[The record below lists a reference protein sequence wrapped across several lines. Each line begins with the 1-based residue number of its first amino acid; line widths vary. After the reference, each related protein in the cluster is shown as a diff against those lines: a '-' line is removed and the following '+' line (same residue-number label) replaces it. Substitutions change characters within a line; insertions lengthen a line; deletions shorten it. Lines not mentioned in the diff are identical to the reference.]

1 MSELLLS
8 DGENTTVLPQTEAE
22 KARQVPDPVT
32 YHLLCVLPK
41 AEEEYESGLAKAG
54 QTMHFEEVMSPVLFV
69 AKMGPDCYKDP
80 LRFPSG
86 PSCKVGDFVG
96 VTDDF
101 AWYELSRMRVRLD
114 EMVTMLDNLQ
124 NTLKARSVEQ
134 QSYMN
139 YLEGKVRMLKELVPQ
154 ETKE

>member
-1 MSELLLS
+1 M
-8 DGENTTVLPQTEAE
+8 D
-22 KARQVPDPVT
+22 K
-32 YHLLCVLPK
+32 
-41 AEEEYESGLAKAG
+41 EETIYN
-54 QTMHFEEVMSPVLFV
+54 
-69 AKMGPDCYKDP
+69 
-80 LRFPSG
+80 
-86 PSCKVGDFVG
+86 G

-154 ETKE
+154 DAKE

>member
-1 MSELLLS
+1 MTIRS
-8 DGENTTVLPQTEAE
+8 
-22 KARQVPDPVT
+22 K
-32 YHLLCVLPK
+32 LLCKIQGGLSVDK
-41 AEEEYESGLAKAG
+41 EETIYN
-54 QTMHFEEVMSPVLFV
+54 
-69 AKMGPDCYKDP
+69 
-80 LRFPSG
+80 
-86 PSCKVGDFVG
+86 G

-154 ETKE
+154 DAKE

>member
-1 MSELLLS
+1 M
-8 DGENTTVLPQTEAE
+8 D
-22 KARQVPDPVT
+22 K
-32 YHLLCVLPK
+32 
-41 AEEEYESGLAKAG
+41 EEIISN
-54 QTMHFEEVMSPVLFV
+54 
-69 AKMGPDCYKDP
+69 
-80 LRFPSG
+80 
-86 PSCKVGDFVG
+86 G

-114 EMVTMLDNLQ
+114 EMVTMLENLQ

-154 ETKE
+154 DAKE

>member
-1 MSELLLS
+1 V
-8 DGENTTVLPQTEAE
+8 D
-22 KARQVPDPVT
+22 K
-32 YHLLCVLPK
+32 
-41 AEEEYESGLAKAG
+41 EEIISN
-54 QTMHFEEVMSPVLFV
+54 
-69 AKMGPDCYKDP
+69 
-80 LRFPSG
+80 
-86 PSCKVGDFVG
+86 G

-139 YLEGKVRMLKELVPQ
+139 YLEGKVRMLQQLVPLDA
-154 ETKE
+154 KE

>member
-1 MSELLLS
+1 M
-8 DGENTTVLPQTEAE
+8 D
-22 KARQVPDPVT
+22 K
-32 YHLLCVLPK
+32 
-41 AEEEYESGLAKAG
+41 EETIYN
-54 QTMHFEEVMSPVLFV
+54 
-69 AKMGPDCYKDP
+69 
-80 LRFPSG
+80 
-86 PSCKVGDFVG
+86 G

-134 QSYMN
+134 QSYMQ

-154 ETKE
+154 DAKE

>member
-1 MSELLLS
+1 M
-8 DGENTTVLPQTEAE
+8 D
-22 KARQVPDPVT
+22 K
-32 YHLLCVLPK
+32 
-41 AEEEYESGLAKAG
+41 EEIISN
-54 QTMHFEEVMSPVLFV
+54 
-69 AKMGPDCYKDP
+69 
-80 LRFPSG
+80 
-86 PSCKVGDFVG
+86 G

-139 YLEGKVRMLKELVPQ
+139 YLEGKVRMLQQLVPLDA
-154 ETKE
+154 KE

>member
-1 MSELLLS
+1 M
-8 DGENTTVLPQTEAE
+8 D
-22 KARQVPDPVT
+22 K
-32 YHLLCVLPK
+32 
-41 AEEEYESGLAKAG
+41 EETIYN
-54 QTMHFEEVMSPVLFV
+54 
-69 AKMGPDCYKDP
+69 
-80 LRFPSG
+80 
-86 PSCKVGDFVG
+86 G

-154 ETKE
+154 EAKE

>member
-1 MSELLLS
+1 M
-8 DGENTTVLPQTEAE
+8 TTAL
-22 KARQVPDPVT
+22 K
-32 YHLLCVLPK
+32 LLCKIQGGSNVDK
-41 AEEEYESGLAKAG
+41 EETIYN
-54 QTMHFEEVMSPVLFV
+54 
-69 AKMGPDCYKDP
+69 
-80 LRFPSG
+80 
-86 PSCKVGDFVG
+86 G

-154 ETKE
+154 EAKE